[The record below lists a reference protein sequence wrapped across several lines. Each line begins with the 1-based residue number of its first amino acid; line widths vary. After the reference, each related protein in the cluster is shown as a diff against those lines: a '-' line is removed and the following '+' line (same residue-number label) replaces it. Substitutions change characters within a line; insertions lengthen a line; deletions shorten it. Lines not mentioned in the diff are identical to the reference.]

1 MTEPKEQT
9 DQKTCFVLMPVSD
22 CDGYPQGHW
31 SRVYSHLIKPA
42 CEKAGFISLRSDEVQ
57 RTNFI
62 VIDIL
67 RRLFESSIALCDLSS
82 RNPNVL
88 YELGIRHSF
97 NLPVTLI
104 RDSKTGRIFDVQNLR
119 DVEYDESLRVDLV
132 EKKIEEISSI
142 LRGTAEAK
150 GEINSIIELLS
161 LKPAQV
167 PERREVSPDIGL
179 ILRGTEDIGSR
190 LTTLELNFTS
200 QQFHAAPSDP
210 FFHLAD
216 MIGGSV
222 NYPIGSNGVTLSL
235 GMVSY

>member
-1 MTEPKEQT
+1 LQIPKRFLLMIPPQVTIMTEPKEQT

-97 NLPVTLI
+97 NLPVTVI
-104 RDSKTGRIFDVQNLR
+104 RKRDEYSTSKIF
-119 DVEYDESLRVDLV
+119 
-132 EKKIEEISSI
+132 
-142 LRGTAEAK
+142 GM
-150 GEINSIIELLS
+150 LS
-161 LKPAQV
+161 MMKA
-167 PERREVSPDIGL
+167 
-179 ILRGTEDIGSR
+179 
-190 LTTLELNFTS
+190 
-200 QQFHAAPSDP
+200 
-210 FFHLAD
+210 
-216 MIGGSV
+216 
-222 NYPIGSNGVTLSL
+222 
-235 GMVSY
+235 